1 NWAYAR
7 DPRLD
12 NHQVHTPPPPD
23 VALPDVELRFGVAVE
38 AAVAEPAGRTV
49 LTCRHL
55 DTGREFE
62 HVTDLVVAATGYRR
76 RTPDF
81 LAPVEKLIRRDAKGR
96 PAVRADHS
104 VDLADGVTGRIFVAN
119 AEIHAYGVSAPNLD
133 IGAVRNATIL
143 NAVTGREV
151 YRLPRRSAF
160 TRFEAPGPTA
170 HGGG

>member
-1 NWAYAR
+1 S
-7 DPRLD
+7 PG
-12 NHQVHTPPPPD
+12 TPPHPRALTPAPQSPPPRPGGP
-23 VALPDVELRFGVAVE
+23 ARAALRFGVAVE